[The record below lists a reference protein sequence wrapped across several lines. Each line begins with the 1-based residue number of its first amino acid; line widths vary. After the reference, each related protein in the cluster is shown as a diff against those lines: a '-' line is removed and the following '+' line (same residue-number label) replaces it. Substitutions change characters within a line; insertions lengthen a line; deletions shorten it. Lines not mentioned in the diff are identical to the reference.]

1 MRDKKPTRRDQQCC
15 EEEKRHMACTGDRK
29 TMQTKLDL
37 ITELAGGNRKL
48 RINNVYYLLNV
59 ENLCESYFQL
69 KTGKAAGVDGIS
81 IEEYGKKLGSNIK
94 QLAERIRKGAYRPQP
109 VRRTYI
115 PKANGKLRPLGIP
128 AVEDKIVQHC
138 MSRILTAVY
147 ETDFM
152 DFSYGFRPGRNCHQA
167 LQRLDRAIMTKPVN
181 YIVDADISG
190 FFDTVNHEWMMR
202 FLEHR
207 MNEPKFMRLLR
218 RFLKNGY
225 VEDGILYMTGKG
237 TPQGGLISPVLAN
250 IYLHYVLDLW
260 FERRIKPNCKG
271 YVELVRYADDFIICA
286 QYQEEAERIYE
297 QLKQRVEKF
306 GLELAADKT
315 RIIEFGR
322 KAARKAKQTGKRV
335 ETFNFLGFTHYAG
348 KSRKGNFLLGR
359 KTYQKKM
366 QVKLKELGQWLKSIR
381 NRFCIKEWWPVL
393 QSKITGHY
401 RYYGVSGNTRSLNQ
415 FYRIVQH
422 LVFKWIN
429 RRSQKS
435 SMNWKSYQ
443 LYLKRYTLPEPRV
456 YHNFYVNFV

>member
-1 MRDKKPTRRDQQCC
+1 
-15 EEEKRHMACTGDRK
+15 MACTGDRI

-37 ITELAGGNRKL
+37 ISELAGGNRKL
-48 RINNVYYLLNV
+48 RINNVYYLLNA

-69 KTGKAAGVDGIS
+69 KTGKATGVDGIS
-81 IEEYGKKLGSNIK
+81 IEEYGKKLAGNIK
-94 QLAERIRKGAYRPQP
+94 QLTGRIRRGAYRPQP

-115 PKANGKLRPLGIP
+115 PKASGKVRPLGIP

-138 MSRILTAVY
+138 MSQILTAVY
-147 ETDFM
+147 ENDFM

-181 YIVDADISG
+181 YIVDADIRG
-190 FFDTVNHEWMMR
+190 FFDTVNHEWMIK

-218 RFLKNGY
+218 RFLKSGY
-225 VEDGILYMTGKG
+225 MEDGLLYTTDKG

-260 FERRIKPNCKG
+260 FDRRIKPNCKG

-322 KAARKAKQTGKRV
+322 KSAGKAKQTGKRL

-359 KTYQKKM
+359 KTCRKKI
-366 QVKLKELGQWLKSIR
+366 QVKLNELGQWLKSIR
-381 NRFCIKEWWPVL
+381 NRFRIKDWWPIL

-429 RRSQKS
+429 RRSQRC
-435 SMNWKSYQ
+435 SMNWKSFQ